1 MSRSIKR
8 AGKLIRKSVAS
19 IEKSFDRM
27 KSSTTTSSRAKM
39 AGAAAACVAGLAAVV
54 HYVRARGRA
63 DRLHVRHE
71 GAEWALRKDGTN
83 GSVQTF
89 DTKREAVAA
98 AREEGAAAAPSEV
111 LIHRM
116 DGSVERSHSYEL
128 D

>member
-8 AGKLIRKSVAS
+8 AGRLIRKSVAS

-27 KSSTTTSSRAKM
+27 SGTTMRSRAKM